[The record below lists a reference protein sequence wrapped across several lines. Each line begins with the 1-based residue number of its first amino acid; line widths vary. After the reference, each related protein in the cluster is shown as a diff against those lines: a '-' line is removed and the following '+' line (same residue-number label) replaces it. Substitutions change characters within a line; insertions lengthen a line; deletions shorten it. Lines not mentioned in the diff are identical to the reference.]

1 MAIYEITSFQGG
13 ISSFNDRGIRGSFK
27 MGQNLDIRKANDT
40 LSCQN
45 ALKEEGVFGASHS
58 QSESLSQSTSQSAS
72 RSVSASTSQSNSFSA
87 SASPSGSGSKSASA
101 SASPSG
107 SESPSHSGS
116 ASPSPSAG
124 TFSVF
129 EDLILFFVKCSDGN
143 TYGFG
148 DGGHIYR
155 RYPDAFWRMVYTDPD
170 GTIRGAIEKPSST
183 KTYLQWATG
192 TSVKQKEIPGA
203 GDWSDVT
210 QIANNLTGTE
220 WHTMV
225 QVGGANMIC
234 NGSWLAMVGYDDSFT
249 NEALDLIPG
258 NISKTVIE
266 RNGRAVVGT
275 YKAGYEDKGIN
286 AMIDCEVPLC
296 QIGNDGELY
305 YADFTNSMPIKRFP
319 GGGQVNP
326 GGVANVVEQV
336 ELFDWEQ
343 NSLSWIDRQTL
354 GNLSLWGVFNCDEG
368 KGGIY
373 TYGRKN
379 KEQPFTLNLE
389 YLLDVDEIGAVT
401 CVEGVILASYRSGGD
416 FGVKSVDSTLK
427 ATGTF
432 ESLEFRVP
440 IKKAEGI
447 TEFKLAEIFMEPLSD
462 GTSIEFWYKMNH
474 AGDWTQAYT
483 VDGGTNFSTAG
494 GKKATF
500 RIGAE
505 GDLFEEKIVLN
516 PSGNT
521 SPVVLRSRVYFY

>member
-1 MAIYEITSFQGG
+1 MIYEVKEFGGG
-13 ISSFNDRGIRGSFK
+13 ISSFSDRGIRGAFK
-27 MGQNLDIRKANDT
+27 FASGIDIRKAVDT
-40 LSCQN
+40 LSCGQ

-58 QSESLSQSTSQSAS
+58 QSASISQSTSQSAS

-87 SASPSGSGSKSASA
+87 SLSPSESGSKSASA

-124 TFSVF
+124 VFSVY
-129 EDLILFFVKCSDGN
+129 EDLVLFWVKCSDGN

-148 DGGHIYR
+148 DKGHIYR
-155 RYPDAFWRMVYTDPD
+155 RYSDGFTRMVYTDSD
-170 GTIRGAIEKPSST
+170 GAIRGAIEKPSST

-192 TSVKQKEIPGA
+192 TSIKRKEIPGA

-234 NGSWLAMVGYDDSFT
+234 NGSWLAMVGYDDSWT

-258 NISKTVIE
+258 NIAKTVLE

-275 YKAGYEDKGIN
+275 YKSGYEDKGIN

-336 ELFDWEQ
+336 HLFDWE
-343 NSLSWIDRQTL
+343 STALSWIDKQVL
-354 GNLSLWGVFNCDEG
+354 GNMSMWGVWGATSG
-368 KGGIY
+368 KNGIY
-373 TYGRKN
+373 YYGREN
-379 KEQPFTLNLE
+379 KEMPFTLNLE
-389 YLLDVDEIGAVT
+389 YALDVDEIGAVANVDGT
-401 CVEGVILASYRSGGD
+401 TIISYRHDGD
-416 FGVKSVDSTLK
+416 YGVKAVDS
-427 ATGTF
+427 
-432 ESLEFRVP
+432 EN
-440 IKKAEGI
+440 KAEGI
-447 TEFKLAEIFMEPLSD
+447 WEGLEFRPPIKRAEGITTFKMVEVFMEALPD
-462 GTSIEFWYKMNH
+462 GCQVQFYYQLNKS
-474 AGDWTQAYT
+474 GSWTQAYT
-483 VDGGTNFSTAG
+483 VDGQASYSTAG

-500 RIGAE
+500 RVG
-505 GDLFEEKIVLN
+505 EEADVYEPRIVLT
-516 PSGNT
+516 PTWNT
-521 SPVVLRSRVYFY
+521 SPEVLRIRTYFD

>member
-1 MAIYEITSFQGG
+1 MPIYEV
-13 ISSFNDRGIRGSFK
+13 SSFEGGLSSFSNKGIRGSFK
-27 MGQNLDIRKANDT
+27 FASGIDIRKAVDT
-40 LSCQN
+40 LSCGQ

-58 QSESLSQSTSQSAS
+58 QSESLSESTSQSSS
-72 RSVSASTSQSNSFSA
+72 RSVSPSMSPSNSFSA
-87 SASPSGSGSKSASA
+87 SASPSASGSASGSA

-107 SESPSHSGS
+107 SQSPSHSGS

-124 TFSVF
+124 VFSVF

-148 DGGHIYR
+148 DKGHIYR
-155 RYPDAFWRMVYTDPD
+155 RYSDGFTRMVYTDPN

-192 TSVKQKEIPGA
+192 TSIKQKEIPGA
-203 GDWSDVT
+203 GDWTDVT
-210 QIANNLTGTE
+210 EIANNLTGTD

-234 NGSWLAMVGYDDSFT
+234 NGSWLAMVGYDDSYT

-258 NISKTVIE
+258 NVSKTIIE

-296 QIGNDGELY
+296 QIGDDGELY

-354 GNLSLWGVFNCDEG
+354 GNLSLWGVFDCDEG

-401 CVEGVILASYRSGGD
+401 CVEGVILASYRLAGD

-427 ATGTF
+427 ATGIY

-440 IKKAEGI
+440 PKKSEGI
-447 TEFKLAEIFMEPLSD
+447 TEFKLAEIFMEPLPS
-462 GTSIEFWYKMNH
+462 GTSIELFYKVNH
-474 AGDWTQAYT
+474 ATDWTRAYT
-483 VDGGTNFSTAG
+483 VNGDASYSTTD

-500 RIGAE
+500 RLGCE
-505 GDLFEEKIVLN
+505 GDVWEEKIILT

-521 SPVVLRSRVYFY
+521 SPVVLRSRVYFN